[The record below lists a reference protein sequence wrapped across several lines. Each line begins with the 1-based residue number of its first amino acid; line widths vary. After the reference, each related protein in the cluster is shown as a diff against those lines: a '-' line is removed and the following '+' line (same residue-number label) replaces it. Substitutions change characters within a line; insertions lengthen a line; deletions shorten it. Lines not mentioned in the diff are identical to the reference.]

1 LTCPCP
7 GVASHAPQREQRL
20 ENSFDLAFA
29 SGGVGREIDAIRM
42 FAPTSGIALVCR
54 NTYQSVRSIEK
65 GRRRPAKGSEYPEG
79 SMRFLLRFAS
89 LVALVVA
96 VIAGT
101 IDSIQSVA
109 ASSVVL
115 TPMGDAWKDV
125 SPGSLASL
133 QSLISFYIHP
143 RFYDFAMQWLLLQP
157 AFAIFLVISLLLWMI
172 AYKKP
177 PVAGRFTA

>member
-1 LTCPCP
+1 M
-7 GVASHAPQREQRL
+7 G
-20 ENSFDLAFA
+20 N
-29 SGGVGREIDAIRM
+29 
-42 FAPTSGIALVCR
+42 
-54 NTYQSVRSIEK
+54 
-65 GRRRPAKGSEYPEG
+65 EYSEG

-109 ASSVVL
+109 ASAVVL

-125 SPGSLASL
+125 SPSSLTTV
-133 QSLISFYIHP
+133 QSLISYYIHP
-143 RFYDFAMQWLLLQP
+143 RLYNLAVQWLLFQP
-157 AFAIFLVISLLLWMI
+157 AFAVFLVISLLLWMI

-177 PVAGRFTA
+177 PVAGRFSV

>member
-1 LTCPCP
+1 M
-7 GVASHAPQREQRL
+7 G
-20 ENSFDLAFA
+20 N
-29 SGGVGREIDAIRM
+29 
-42 FAPTSGIALVCR
+42 
-54 NTYQSVRSIEK
+54 
-65 GRRRPAKGSEYPEG
+65 EYPEG

-125 SPGSLASL
+125 SPSSLATL
-133 QSLISFYIHP
+133 QSLISYYIHP
-143 RFYDFAMQWLLLQP
+143 RLYDLAVQWLLFQP
-157 AFAIFLVISLLLWMI
+157 AFAVFLVISLLLWMI

-177 PVAGRFTA
+177 PVAGRFSV